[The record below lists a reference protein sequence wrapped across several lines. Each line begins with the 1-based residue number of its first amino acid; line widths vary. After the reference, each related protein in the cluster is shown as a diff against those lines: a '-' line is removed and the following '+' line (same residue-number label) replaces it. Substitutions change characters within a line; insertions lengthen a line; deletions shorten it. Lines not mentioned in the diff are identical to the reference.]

1 MFARLFK
8 YKHLPS
14 NEETIIAFLCIGT
27 AIFFLPFFILLLSS
41 ISFALGY
48 PISAGV
54 FIISF
59 LTTLFYCLALSKI
72 LLPQQNISYFL
83 YIVLIFSFIIF
94 LSCLISSIFY
104 DVSYDGQWYHQ
115 YAIYQLTKGW
125 NPFSNPIEV
134 AEWPVKYYS
143 KGAWIYAASIY
154 KLTNYIEVSKAFNI
168 AFIFGSFLISAAAI
182 LSFKKLKFGH
192 ALLISLIAV
201 FNPVSIYQIF
211 SFYVDGQLSS
221 LLVALASLLFLSITT
236 KKIVIFAWLIVPIIV
251 LLINVKFTG
260 LVYVSIILL
269 LVSACIFISSK
280 RKREFYK
287 IILPILTGLIIG
299 TLFIGYNPYITNT
312 INYGHPLYPVAGS
325 GARDIVSSNTPKA
338 LRDKNRFEK
347 LFLSI
352 FAESPNDF
360 EELLESNYIHL
371 KAPFLFSVKDLV
383 TYRSPDRRIGGFGPL
398 FSGLIVLST
407 FLLPSLFKLETQA
420 RKIFLVST
428 GILLLSVVANPEC
441 WWARFAPQLWLLPV
455 FCITFASLNRDK
467 VSNFLGNSLLIIALI
482 NICLVGAVYIGSNI
496 VTTFKLNVFLAEISN
511 PKTSDIILDLGTIAP
526 QIRLED
532 HHIKYKL
539 VGNDSLPCQNP
550 LQFPYT
556 YGKRKTSYCLIT
568 K

>member
-1 MFARLFK
+1 M
-8 YKHLPS
+8 
-14 NEETIIAFLCIGT
+14 
-27 AIFFLPFFILLLSS
+27 
-41 ISFALGY
+41 
-48 PISAGV
+48 
-54 FIISF
+54 
-59 LTTLFYCLALSKI
+59 
-72 LLPQQNISYFL
+72 
-83 YIVLIFSFIIF
+83 
-94 LSCLISSIFY
+94 
-104 DVSYDGQWYHQ
+104 
-115 YAIYQLTKGW
+115 
-125 NPFSNPIEV
+125 

-154 KLTNYIEVSKAFNI
+154 NLTNHIEVSKAFNI

-182 LSFKKLKFGH
+182 LSLRKLKVGY
-192 ALLISLIAV
+192 ALLISLIAA
-201 FNPVSIYQIF
+201 FNPISISQSL

-221 LLVALASLLFLSITT
+221 LLVALASLFFLSINT

-269 LVSACIFISSK
+269 LVYACIFISSK

-299 TLFIGYNPYITNT
+299 ILFIGYNPYITNT
-312 INYGHPLYPVAGS
+312 INYGHPLNPVAGS

-352 FAESPNDF
+352 FAESPSDF

-371 KAPFLFSVKDLV
+371 KAPFLFRVKDLL

-428 GILLLSVVANPEC
+428 GIVLLSVVANPEC

-455 FCITFASLNRDK
+455 FCITFVSINRDK

-482 NICLVGAVYIGSNI
+482 NICLVGAIYIGSNI
-496 VTTFKLNVFLAEISN
+496 VTTFKINVFLAEISN
-511 PKTSDIILDLGTIAP
+511 PKTSAIILDLGAIAP

-556 YGKRKTSYCLIT
+556 YGKRKTSYCLII